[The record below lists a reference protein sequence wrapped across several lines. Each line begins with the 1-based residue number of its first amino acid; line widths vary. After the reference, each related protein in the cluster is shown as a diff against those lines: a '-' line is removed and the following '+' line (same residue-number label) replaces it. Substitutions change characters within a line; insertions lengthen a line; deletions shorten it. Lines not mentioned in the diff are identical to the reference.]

1 MKTTIIA
8 AILAVA
14 TTAAQAQQTTNEI
27 CTGWGELAATVMEV
41 RQSGAPLS
49 SVLAV
54 FPDVKPIQYAMIMD
68 AYDTP
73 RYRTP
78 RIVAEVIEDFRND
91 QEYQCFDVFSEGA

>member
-41 RQSGAPLS
+41 RQSGVPLS

-54 FPDVKPIQYAMIMD
+54 FPEIVPVRRAMIMD

-91 QEYQCFDVFSEGA
+91 QEYKCFDAFSEGA